1 MSDILEQMAN
11 RTFEQYTLELTYIM
25 PDGSTKMGISPL
37 LHTADNYPILL
48 VSDTGKIV
56 IADNK
61 FDINKN
67 PEFAWAKETLSR
79 VRSDLKKLDSLGVK
93 EGLAWRTFQQ
103 QGGWLGIC
111 ENGAAVTVHDAL
123 CEEKNIRKAS
133 QYTLGSSLN
142 AAPIIGINAG
152 SSGGKN
158 EILETL
164 LHEMTHNLHDTVHPF
179 QDTKAFL
186 TALELERALNKP
198 IVRKLDRQMNSLI
211 RQGAYSE
218 RQINKELLCRL
229 HEEKIRDAEN
239 FARELPALN
248 DFYEKMMYPTVLYH
262 LDGNMA
268 SKDIMIKGMDMEL
281 PAISPLHNLYEN
293 LISAKNGE
301 TKHRLAE
308 ELETKSSYFT
318 RYVGYICEQANDT
331 DKRRGQT
338 LSDTLKKLQTQSE
351 QKRPRLP
358 DHVHS
363 AWRKG
368 GNIVH
373 GTKTMYDTILN
384 ARFINR
390 RKNDSNR

>member
-1 MSDILEQMAN
+1 
-11 RTFEQYTLELTYIM
+11 
-25 PDGSTKMGISPL
+25 
-37 LHTADNYPILL
+37 
-48 VSDTGKIV
+48 
-56 IADNK
+56 
-61 FDINKN
+61 
-67 PEFAWAKETLSR
+67 
-79 VRSDLKKLDSLGVK
+79 
-93 EGLAWRTFQQ
+93 
-103 QGGWLGIC
+103 
-111 ENGAAVTVHDAL
+111 
-123 CEEKNIRKAS
+123 
-133 QYTLGSSLN
+133 
-142 AAPIIGINAG
+142 
-152 SSGGKN
+152 
-158 EILETL
+158 
-164 LHEMTHNLHDTVHPF
+164 
-179 QDTKAFL
+179 
-186 TALELERALNKP
+186 
-198 IVRKLDRQMNSLI
+198 MNSLI

-229 HEEKIRDAEN
+229 HEEKIRDPEN

-268 SKDIMIKGMDMEL
+268 SKDIMIKGMDMDL

-331 DKRRGQT
+331 DKRHRQT
-338 LSDTLKKLQTQSE
+338 ISSTLKKLQTQSE
-351 QKRPRLP
+351 QKGPRLP